1 MRIILASKSPRRK
14 EILQKLGIDFEVIV
28 PDVDENVGDLAP
40 DKTVEAISEKKA
52 KAVLKKLADKK
63 DTLIIAADTVVNI
76 EGKILGKPKDEN
88 DAKEMLKTLSGNTHT
103 VLTGFTLCCNG
114 RIFTSH
120 EETRVKFKEL
130 SDSEIENYV
139 NTGEPLD
146 KAGSYGIQ
154 GKAIVF
160 VEGIKGDFFNAVGFP
175 IFRICEK
182 IKSEFG
188 IDLVFTGGE
197 KNV

>member
-76 EGKILGKPKDEN
+76 GGKILGKPKDEKE
-88 DAKEMLKTLSGNTHT
+88 AKKMLKTLSGNTHT
-103 VLTGFTLCCNG
+103 VFTGYTLCLGNKTYTG
-114 RIFTSH
+114 H
-120 EETRVKFKEL
+120 EATRVKFKKL
-130 SDSEIENYV
+130 TDAEIENYV

-146 KAGSYGIQ
+146 KAGAYGIQ

-160 VEGIKGDFFNAVGFP
+160 VEGINGDFFNAVGFP
-175 IFRICEK
+175 VFRICEK